1 MQDDVFASELIWN
14 KLRQW
19 PDIRAWAKNER
30 NVDSWLCY
38 SRLDEH
44 DWVDMSDHERGS
56 ATVPCSNVFGQPL
69 AEETGF
75 TSVVLPA
82 WIASTVPS
90 ELCHQVADMD
100 KLIECSWTASDA
112 AHQVIVKELN
122 ILDRNELRRFPKQA
136 SAARKEELLRW
147 TGQ

>member
-30 NVDSWLCY
+30 SIDSWLCHA
-38 SRLDEH
+38 RLDEQ
-44 DWVDMSDHERGS
+44 DWVDLSDHECGS
-56 ATVPCSNVFGQPL
+56 ATASCSNVFGQPL

-75 TSVVLPA
+75 TSIVLPA
-82 WIASTVPS
+82 WTASTVPS
-90 ELCHQVADMD
+90 ELCHQVANMD
-100 KLIECSWTASDA
+100 TLIECSWTVSDT